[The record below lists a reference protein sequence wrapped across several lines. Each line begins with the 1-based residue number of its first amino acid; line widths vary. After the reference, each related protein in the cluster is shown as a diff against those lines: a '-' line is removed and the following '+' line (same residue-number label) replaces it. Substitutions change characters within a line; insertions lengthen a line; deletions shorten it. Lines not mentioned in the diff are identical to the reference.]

1 MERTMA
7 ALKEFLRAISALSA
21 SVAHPATNIDVATR
35 IALLTFENMASSLL
49 TKLTGKKTVR
59 DPKSSQGFLIA
70 L

>member
-35 IALLTFENMASSLL
+35 IALLTFENMA
-49 TKLTGKKTVR
+49 
-59 DPKSSQGFLIA
+59 
-70 L
+70 